1 MAPPADRRFWFLRR
15 LAGAF
20 SISAWV
26 VFALVV
32 VVTPV
37 AVIRALMQGNQED
50 VWFWLK
56 YAASGLLIYIN
67 LIWIGQSIQAI
78 LAIEENTRHGTFV
91 LERLTTLAQQ
101 IRDRLPPEREDDG
114 SGGGTSGAPVGGEG
128 NDRSGPGGGIRS

>member
-1 MAPPADRRFWFLRR
+1 MAAPHDRRFWFLRR

-20 SISAWV
+20 TISAWV
-26 VFALVV
+26 VLALVV

-37 AVIRALMQGNQED
+37 AVARALIQGNQD
-50 VWFWLK
+50 DLFFWLK

-101 IRDRLPPEREDDG
+101 IRDRLPEPG
-114 SGGGTSGAPVGGEG
+114 SGAGSEESPRGPGGDGPGAG
-128 NDRSGPGGGIRS
+128 SGPGGGIGTG

>member
-15 LAGAF
+15 LSGAF

-26 VFALVV
+26 VLVLVV
-32 VVTPV
+32 LVTPV
-37 AVIRALMQGNQED
+37 AVVRAWLQGNQED
-50 VWFWLK
+50 LFFWLK

-101 IRDRLPPEREDDG
+101 IRDRLPAEPGEDGKDAGTGIGGPGTG
-114 SGGGTSGAPVGGEG
+114 SG
-128 NDRSGPGGGIRS
+128 NGGGLGGIGG

>member
-1 MAPPADRRFWFLRR
+1 MAPPADRRFWFLKR
-15 LAGAF
+15 LSGAF

-26 VFALVV
+26 VLALVV

-37 AVIRALMQGNQED
+37 AVARAWLQGNQD
-50 VWFWLK
+50 DLFFWLK

-78 LAIEENTRHGTFV
+78 LAIEENTRHGAFV

-101 IRDRLPPEREDDG
+101 IRDRLPAEQREDG
-114 SGGGTSGAPVGGEG
+114 SGGGGGAGVGGG
-128 NDRSGPGGGIRS
+128 GSGGSTGVAGS

>member
-15 LAGAF
+15 LSGAF

-26 VFALVV
+26 VLALVV

-37 AVIRALMQGNQED
+37 AVARAWIQGNQD
-50 VWFWLK
+50 DLFFWLK

-101 IRDRLPPEREDDG
+101 IRDRLPAEPREDDLGNGGG
-114 SGGGTSGAPVGGEG
+114 SGRPGGTVGGAGGSGA
-128 NDRSGPGGGIRS
+128 

>member
-15 LAGAF
+15 LSGAF

-26 VFALVV
+26 VLALVV

-37 AVIRALMQGNQED
+37 AVARAWIQGNQD
-50 VWFWLK
+50 DLFFWLK

-101 IRDRLPPEREDDG
+101 IRDRLPAEPREDDPGIGGG
-114 SGGGTSGAPVGGEG
+114 SGGSGGAA
-128 NDRSGPGGGIRS
+128 GGGGGLGA